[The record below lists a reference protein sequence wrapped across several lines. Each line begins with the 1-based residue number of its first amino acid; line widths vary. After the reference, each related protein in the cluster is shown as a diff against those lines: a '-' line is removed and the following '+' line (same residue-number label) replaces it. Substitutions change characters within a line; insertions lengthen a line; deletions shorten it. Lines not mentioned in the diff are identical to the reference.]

1 MAEKAAPAATT
12 PRATVAVDRPLLRL
26 PPIRIGKVTLQG
38 GDVNFTDL
46 FIKPNYSANLTEIG
60 GAVTGL
66 SSQLDTTADVDL
78 RGRFAGSAPV
88 QIQGKINPLVRNLF
102 LDLKA
107 NVRDIELGPFTP
119 YSGKYV
125 GYAIEKGK
133 LTFNVAY
140 KIENRKLAASNQIV
154 VDQLTFGG
162 KVESPQ
168 ATKLPVH
175 AGGRAAEGPQ
185 RRHRRQPA
193 DQRLAGRPQ
202 VQHRRIDHPGHRQS
216 HHQGD
221 HRPVRAARQSRGRRR
236 RRSGA
241 LLRAVRSGTQRA
253 HRAGA
258 GQARHAAEGPG
269 RPAGAQAGHH
279 CRARIRRQIGR
290 ACGATASSNR
300 SRRRSSRTWSSR
312 ATR

>member
-1 MAEKAAPAATT
+1 M
-12 PRATVAVDRPLLRL
+12 
-26 PPIRIGKVTLQG
+26 
-38 GDVNFTDL
+38 NFTDL

-78 RGRFAGSAPV
+78 RGRFAKQRAGARSRARSTRWCATCSSTSRPTCATSSWARSR
-88 QIQGKINPLVRNLF
+88 P
-102 LDLKA
+102 
-107 NVRDIELGPFTP
+107 TP
-119 YSGKYV
+119 GKYV

-175 AGGRAAEGPQ
+175 AGGGAAEGPQ

-202 VQHRRIDHPGHRQS
+202 VQHRRH
-216 HHQGD
+216 
-221 HRPVRAARQSRGRRR
+221 
-236 RRSGA
+236 
-241 LLRAVRSGTQRA
+241 
-253 HRAGA
+253 
-258 GQARHAAEGPG
+258 
-269 RPAGAQAGHH
+269 
-279 CRARIRRQIGR
+279 
-290 ACGATASSNR
+290 
-300 SRRRSSRTWSSR
+300 
-312 ATR
+312 